1 MGFSIAFL
9 MLFISDAEVNRGCTL
24 VLLLEDIVLAG
35 QNCVHDDTYDGGY
48 CEAGEG
54 DDADADAADG
64 VVDADC
70 KYEDEGRY
78 DDIAAVGEVD
88 LILNDIADADC
99 GDHTVEDEGYAAD
112 GCGGH
117 CGDEGCKL
125 RAEGEEYRKNC
136 GYADNTG
143 VINSGQSQN
152 AGVLTV
158 GGVCRCTEQRCKR
171 GCKTVA
177 EEGAVK
183 SGICHVVFPA
193 G

>member
-1 MGFSIAFL
+1 MGFPIAFL
-9 MLFISDAEVNRGCTL
+9 MLFISDTEVNRGCTL

-35 QNCVHDDTYDGGY
+35 QDGIDCNADDGCY
-48 CEAGEG
+48 CETGQG
-54 DDADADAADG
+54 DNADLDAADG

-70 KYEDEGRY
+70 KYEDEGCY

-88 LILNDIADADC
+88 LILNDIADTDC

-136 GYADNTG
+136 GYADYTG

-152 AGVLTV
+152 AGVLAV
-158 GGVCRCTEQRCKR
+158 GGVCRCAEEGCKG
-171 GCKTVA
+171 GCKTVT
-177 EEGAVK
+177 EEGAVEA
-183 SGICHVVFPA
+183 GVCHVVFPA

>member
-1 MGFSIAFL
+1 MPFEA
-9 MLFISDAEVNRGCTL
+9 ISDAEVDGCCTL

-48 CEAGEG
+48 CEAGQG
-54 DDADADAADG
+54 DNADLDAADR
-64 VVDADC
+64 VVDADRED
-70 KYEDEGRY
+70 EDEGRY
-78 DDIAAVGEVD
+78 DDIAAVGEVNP
-88 LILNDIADADC
+88 ILNDIANADC

-117 CGDEGCKL
+117 CSDECCKL
-125 RAEGEEYRKNC
+125 RAEGEDYCKDRC
-136 GYADNTG
+136 DADYTG

-152 AGVLTV
+152 AGVLAV
-158 GGVCRCTEQRCKR
+158 GGVCRCAEEGCKG
-171 GCKTVA
+171 GCKTVT